1 MLHIQHTFIKY
12 LLLIYILLLLIN
24 MTIYSLET
32 LVGIWHANFRSVAH
46 LHWKKGKRWEA
57 FWSLLKTELR
67 GDEFLS
73 LGPRCNWFST
83 QWLTGATFTT
93 LSSRRMEMHPKV
105 QLLLRISPQSAPS
118 LRGRR
123 DWATPPF
130 YPLSKCAD
138 RGTCPAFSSHSEN
151 WALAFLFSV
160 ARCQKHLFSDLD
172 HKVREEHRQAHHEI
186 HINIITALSEFTVAM
201 STKQLGKLG
210 LWESG
215 KWGWLWQH
223 GKCFL
228 LSEQLLCD
236 TSQPFSTYSFS
247 SLSVGKQWPLRFGIR
262 VCLCPEGSNRNK
274 PLPPF
279 SPIYIGFWSQS
290 ELQMDW
296 KWILYPA
303 LQL

>member
-1 MLHIQHTFIKY
+1 MQISEV
-12 LLLIYILLLLIN
+12 LLICI
-24 MTIYSLET
+24 
-32 LVGIWHANFRSVAH
+32 
-46 LHWKKGKRWEA
+46 GKRERGGRPFEA
-57 FWSLLKTELR
+57 FWKLSSGGMNSYHWAQGVIDSLHNGSQVLHLPPWVVGGWKCI
-67 GDEFLS
+67 
-73 LGPRCNWFST
+73 PRCSFYLEYLHSQPPHSEAGGTGLPHLSIHCLNV
-83 QWLTGATFTT
+83 LT
-93 LSSRRMEMHPKV
+93 E
-105 QLLLRISPQSAPS
+105 AP
-118 LRGRR
+118 
-123 DWATPPF
+123 A
-130 YPLSKCAD
+130 
-138 RGTCPAFSSHSEN
+138 PAFSSHSEN

-201 STKQLGKLG
+201 STKQLEKLG

-247 SLSVGKQWPLRFGIR
+247 FLSVGKQWPLRFGIR

>member
-1 MLHIQHTFIKY
+1 MCWQ
-12 LLLIYILLLLIN
+12 
-24 MTIYSLET
+24 
-32 LVGIWHANFRSVAH
+32 RH
-46 LHWKKGKRWEA
+46 LPLPSHPTRRIGLWLSCFQWPDAKSTSFQTWITRLGK
-57 FWSLLKTELR
+57 
-67 GDEFLS
+67 
-73 LGPRCNWFST
+73 N
-83 QWLTGATFTT
+83 TG
-93 LSSRRMEMHPKV
+93 
-105 QLLLRISPQSAPS
+105 
-118 LRGRR
+118 
-123 DWATPPF
+123 
-130 YPLSKCAD
+130 
-138 RGTCPAFSSHSEN
+138 
-151 WALAFLFSV
+151 
-160 ARCQKHLFSDLD
+160 
-172 HKVREEHRQAHHEI
+172 QAHHEI

-215 KWGWLWQH
+215 KWGWLWQQ

-247 SLSVGKQWPLRFGIR
+247 FLSVGKQWPLRFGIR
-262 VCLCPEGSNRNK
+262 VCLCYEGSNRNK

-279 SPIYIGFWSQS
+279 SPIYNGFWSQS

>member
-1 MLHIQHTFIKY
+1 MLHFQHTFIKY

-73 LGPRCNWFST
+73 LGPRCNWFSA
-83 QWLTGATFTT
+83 QWLTGAAFTT

-130 YPLSKCAD
+130 YPLSKCAG
-138 RGTCPAFSSHSEN
+138 RGTCPCLLIPLGELGFGFLVFSGQMPK
-151 WALAFLFSV
+151 APLF
-160 ARCQKHLFSDLD
+160 RP
-172 HKVREEHRQAHHEI
+172 
-186 HINIITALSEFTVAM
+186 
-201 STKQLGKLG
+201 G
-210 LWESG
+210 
-215 KWGWLWQH
+215 
-223 GKCFL
+223 
-228 LSEQLLCD
+228 
-236 TSQPFSTYSFS
+236 SQ
-247 SLSVGKQWPLRFGIR
+247 G
-262 VCLCPEGSNRNK
+262 
-274 PLPPF
+274 
-279 SPIYIGFWSQS
+279 
-290 ELQMDW
+290 
-296 KWILYPA
+296 
-303 LQL
+303 